1 MIVRLD
7 CEWSLIFL
15 CKVEKP
21 KHASCEAASR
31 ESAINEGISPR
42 RKNKSADSF
51 VLPGDSEAVKVT

>member
-7 CEWSLIFL
+7 CELSLTFL

-21 KHASCEAASR
+21 KHASCEVARR

-51 VLPGDSEAVKVT
+51 ILPGDSDAVKVT